1 MRIKRALAAI
11 LCSAMLLS
19 SESFSMGVL
28 ASASENVEV
37 QMQDD
42 VAAAGETKDEL
53 EEQEQESEEVPESS
67 ASPSA
72 TPQET
77 DEPEATE
84 EPTQIPTQTPA
95 EIPEETGNPSETPS
109 AVPTISPDATES
121 PDATPTMDPE
131 SSMSPS
137 AVPTA
142 TSLVETENSDIGLVQ
157 SSEDFLEVD
166 GEGVLRIK
174 EGKELYGSTI
184 KIPKEA
190 LKIPV
195 GIFNEKTSVKYVIF
209 EEGSQLEKIEAG
221 AFEGCGITSI
231 EEIGRAHV

>member
-28 ASASENVEV
+28 AGTSENVEV

-42 VAAAGETKDEL
+42 VAAVGETKDES
-53 EEQEQESEEVPESS
+53 EEQGQGQEQEQESEEVPELS

-95 EIPEETGNPSETPS
+95 EIPEETGNPLETPS
-109 AVPTISPDATES
+109 TVPTISPDATES

-131 SSMSPS
+131 GSMSPS

-174 EGKELYGSTI
+174 DGKELYGSTI
-184 KIPKEA
+184 KIPKA
-190 LKIPV
+190 AKKNS
-195 GIFNEKTSVKYVIF
+195 GWNF
-209 EEGSQLEKIEAG
+209 Q
-221 AFEGCGITSI
+221 
-231 EEIGRAHV
+231 